1 MRSITV
7 KNFILIVAIV
17 VLLGTFCLSGFIG
30 ISESRTQQANAAQTQ
45 QTSSSFDLDTD
56 AILNDLKAD
65 LVNKFN
71 KDLVKNVADYGLRG
85 TVNAVITLS
94 NGSMVSQYSDSGD
107 GREIAEYLADTQNRL
122 LADRLVA
129 RQNALASKLQQQ
141 GLVSAVKYNY
151 TTILDGIYVTT
162 TYENLQAICDFEGV
176 GRVMVSNT
184 YKPMVAV
191 ENPVNVY
198 DTGIFNSSDV
208 SYTGKGTVVAVLD
221 TGCDYTHSV
230 FNTHQVQDPLY
241 SRSDI
246 ENLLPSTL
254 AYSYDNS
261 LEAREVYYG
270 NITKD
275 KIVFGYDYA
284 DRDPD
289 VMPFS
294 SEHGTH
300 VAGIIGG
307 YDSKITGVAI
317 DTQLAIM
324 KVFSDYRDGADDGD
338 ILAALEDSVNLGVD
352 AINLSLGT
360 SCGFSREVDDEY
372 KNEIY
377 DNIERTGI
385 SLVVAASNDYSSAY
399 GSEFGNTNKVENPD
413 SATVGAPSTYGAAL
427 SVASINGNKDK
438 YMLCNGEKEIFFL
451 ESFNQNAKEYDF
463 FGMLGITEGI
473 KETYEYVTVPGYGEF
488 YTGLDVRGKIA
499 LVKRGDISFE
509 EKVNYAA
516 DAGAAALIVYNNVYG
531 DIVMTVGN
539 DVRIPVISIGKDDGE
554 YLASR
559 ESGTIKLDANNQ
571 AGPFMSD
578 FSSWGPNPDLKLKP
592 EITAH
597 GGNIL
602 SAIPGGDYDKLSG
615 TSMAAPNM
623 CGIVILI
630 RQYVKEN
637 FPELTT
643 PQVRDMVNQLC
654 MSTATVALDKK
665 GNPYSPRKQG
675 AGIADIANA
684 TSTKAYL
691 YVDGQNKTKL
701 ELGDDPSRSGVYT
714 MTFKLKNISDSSVS
728 YTLGDY
734 SMTESLSADKKYVA
748 EQAYMLSNGTKFTVK
763 GGTLVGNKVTVA
775 ANKTAEITAV
785 ITLSDKDKAYINSS
799 FPNGMYVEGFIT
811 LANTDKNGVDL
822 NVPYLAFYGDWSDA
836 PIFDKDYYL
845 VETQA
850 HNPAIDDDDKIKAD
864 YYATTPLGTYYYD
877 YIIPMGSYLYQMD
890 EMAYE
895 PIPATAEHAALSYYP
910 DTINGIYAVFT
921 GLLRGAKEMKLEI
934 VDTTTG
940 KIVWQKTEYNCYKA
954 HYSGTQYPYVS
965 DFDLPMANYDT
976 GEVFGDNNAHYK
988 VTMTASLD
996 WEGGER
1002 NINDTYSF
1010 SFYVDYQAP
1019 IITDSDFYTKYNRTT
1034 KKTEYYVDLTV
1045 YDNHY
1050 AMSLRPIVVYEQNGK
1065 RTLSDLT
1072 EYAIPVYQETRGQA
1086 TVVTVEITNFLDI
1099 VRNSSAPEGLI
1110 FYVDDY
1116 ALNSSVCYV
1125 PFPEMEANDLV
1136 YVSYDEMKSQGV
1148 NVDEYNNVVIGVGQT
1163 LDLTQFITGKDGR
1176 EVNGEFLSMLTWES
1190 NGSAVKVVN
1199 GVVDGI
1205 TAGGE
1210 NDISF
1215 TSGGLSH
1222 KEKDPDSGEYVTVPE
1237 YVKISVKV
1245 SDEVVN
1251 SDNSQNNV
1259 SLDEIIFTGYDTLFA
1274 FTSDIDYSD
1283 IGETGSVHYFEKG
1296 REAISFY
1303 PSEKIKLKYLVKP
1316 LNMSPDRYRVVWASG
1331 NRRVAEVDQ
1340 EGNVTAVA
1348 EGNTNISLTIYVD
1361 GVKSPIPARCD
1372 IEVKSEFIVENREL
1386 VAYKGVGGKVVI
1398 PDDKGILYIGSFAFC
1413 HYYLDNSIEVEDKY
1427 DFDKKKTP
1435 LGNNTVTSVVIPE
1448 GVEEIRKYAFY
1459 NSDKKIDGVVTN
1471 INDSVLTTVKL
1482 PTTLKKIEEYAFY
1495 NNQNLQDID
1504 FTNVDMVS
1512 DYAFYNCRSLNC
1524 ENFGGINLRNIPVIG
1539 KNAFENCT
1547 SLTSIDLSNLRR
1559 SGVSAF
1565 KGCTNLKK
1573 VVLGDYTR
1581 VAESMFENC
1590 TALSDLSQVNSDIIP
1605 DRAFLN
1611 CTALK
1616 SVSFK
1621 SDLTY
1626 LGSRAFGNCR
1636 SLNSVAFDGKC
1647 EYIGDFAFA
1656 GTSSLALFTL
1666 PNGDVRLG
1674 NYVFA
1679 SNVDNTANNDIRYGA
1694 SALNKLTFLSDTNIT
1709 EMGVGVFFGI
1719 NNLSFVISATGH
1731 HYDAFNGILYEDASR
1746 KKILNVN
1753 PSANLGDFVLPDSV
1767 EEIADGAF
1775 SGNTYLTSLTV
1786 NSTSALKKIG
1796 YGAFSYCDNLTKVN
1810 MPDSLA
1816 LEMGTRAFYSCPK
1829 LTFVNFEGVAKIGDY
1844 AFWGTALKNTSA
1856 APLNVTYDG
1865 VQIGEYAFADV
1876 TSLEGIHIGA
1886 NAQILPYAFAN
1897 SGLKI
1902 VVFEGDGVEIGESA
1916 FEFCRYLVSIDL
1928 NKAKGILGDYAFHGC
1943 YLLTEVSIANITE
1956 IGEGCFQACE
1966 KLTKVNATDS
1976 LKTVRFGAFSP
1987 AITIVNGQMDMQ
1999 SPVPLATMDLSGV
2012 ELIEGYAFLQ
2022 TSLTEADL
2030 SNLSD
2035 SFTVDEK
2042 GEPAIIP
2049 GLGEAAFGYCENLK
2063 KVVFGEKMQCIA
2075 DLAFYGCTSLQLS
2088 ENDLQKVER
2097 IYSLAFY
2104 QVKLPQNLNLAN
2116 ALYIDQQAF
2125 LGEEDKTSTLV
2136 SVDAPMLEFLGM
2148 QSFANCNTLTT
2159 FSAPNLL
2166 AIDFGALSNTAVTEL
2181 EISKDFEELGYG
2193 AMMGASK
2200 FVGFYVTDNSEK
2212 TFTYNGENFRLDDGV
2227 FYSKLPNGRYQLDCY
2242 PQAKA
2247 DAQYAVLE
2255 NTVRIEYQAA
2265 YGNKN
2270 LTKLILPAT
2279 LRSIGNCAFL
2289 DCTNL
2294 TQVEFRS
2301 YYAPTLEGTLYSD
2314 EEITRD
2320 TVENNYDIDN
2330 FNLLYKYDYYY
2341 LVANE
2346 ISIYY
2351 RNMLQYSNFIG
2362 QVASKAASNLTY
2374 IIPEN
2379 NQGYDS
2385 VLYRAYFKKSPNNSG
2400 KTMGA
2405 GAIAFID
2412 AVNAL
2417 PDRTIDRFDKALV
2430 DAATTAYNA
2439 LSADD
2444 MPYIDQSLVDKFL
2457 AARKVMNAD
2466 CVRYT
2471 ISNLYD
2477 MDATE
2482 YSYNALRNAFAEYNK
2497 LTAEEQSMV
2506 SNASLLDVKLAGLKK
2521 ALKVDDIDFEN
2532 PFSVYAPKDDGD
2544 GNPAKDN
2551 LALIVSLS
2559 CVGGVLVLGGVA
2571 ALVAVLVLKKKKLAN
2586 KAAEDSNEN

>member
-7 KNFILIVAIV
+7 KNFILAVAIV
-17 VLLGTFCLSGFIG
+17 VLLGTFCLSGFMG
-30 ISESRTQQANAAQTQ
+30 ISDSRLQQANAFQSQ
-45 QTSSSFDLDTD
+45 QTSSSFNLDTD

-65 LVNKFN
+65 VVNHIN
-71 KDLVKNVADYGLRG
+71 KDLIKNVSDYGLHG

-94 NGSMVSQYSDSGD
+94 DGSMVSQYNNSRD
-107 GREIAEYLADTQNRL
+107 GRDIANYLADAQNRQ
-122 LADRLVA
+122 LANRLVA

-141 GLVSAVKYNY
+141 GLISAVKYNY
-151 TTILDGIYVTT
+151 TTLLDGIYVTT
-162 TYENLQAICDFEGV
+162 TYENLQAICNFEGV

-230 FNTHQVQDPLY
+230 FNTHQVENPLY

-246 ENLLPSTL
+246 ENFLPSTL

-284 DRDPD
+284 DHDPD
-289 VMPFS
+289 VMPFA

-377 DNIERTGI
+377 DNIERSGI
-385 SLVVAASNDYSSAY
+385 SLVVAASNDYSSGY
-399 GSEFGNTNKVENPD
+399 GSEYGNTNKVENPD
-413 SATVGAPSTYGAAL
+413 SATVGAPSTYDAAL

-463 FGMLGITEGI
+463 FNMLGITQGV

-488 YTGLDVRGKIA
+488 YAGLDVRGKIA

-559 ESGTIKLDANNQ
+559 ESGTIVLDANNQ

-623 CGIVILI
+623 CGIIILI

-637 FPELTT
+637 FPDLTT
-643 PQVRDMVNQLC
+643 AQVRDMVNQLC

-675 AGIADIANA
+675 AGIADIAKA

-701 ELGDDPSRSGVYT
+701 ELGDDPARNGVYT
-714 MTFKLKNISDSSVS
+714 MTFQLKNISNSSVS

-748 EQAYMLSNGTKFTVK
+748 EQAYMLSNSTKFTVS

-785 ITLSDKDKAYINSS
+785 VTLSDKDKAYINSS

-811 LANTDKNGVDL
+811 LTNTDKNGVDL

-864 YYATTPLGTYYYD
+864 YYATTPLGSYYYD
-877 YIIPMGSYLYQMD
+877 YIIPMGSYLYEMD
-890 EMAYE
+890 ETAYS
-895 PIPATAEHAALSYYP
+895 PIPATAEHASLSYYP

-965 DFDLPMANYDT
+965 DFDLPMANYNT

-996 WEGGER
+996 WDGGER

-1010 SFYVDYQAP
+1010 SFYIDYQAP
-1019 IITDSDFYTKYNRTT
+1019 TITDSNFYTKYNRTT

-1050 AMSLRPIVVYEQNGK
+1050 AMSLRPIVVYEKGGK
-1065 RTLSDLT
+1065 RTLSNLT

-1086 TVVTVEITNFLDI
+1086 SVVTVEITDFLDI

-1136 YVSYDEMKSQGV
+1136 YLSSDEMKAQGV
-1148 NVDEYNNVVIGVGQT
+1148 TVDENNNVVIGVGQT
-1163 LDLTQFITGKDGR
+1163 LDLTQFVTSKDGR

-1190 NGSAVKVVN
+1190 NGSAVKVTN
-1199 GVVDGI
+1199 GVIEGI

-1210 NDISF
+1210 NDVTF

-1222 KEKDPDSGEYVTVPE
+1222 KEKDPESGEYITVPE

-1245 SDEVVN
+1245 SNNVVN

-1274 FTSDIDYSD
+1274 FTSDIDFSD

-1303 PSEKIKLKYLVKP
+1303 PSEKIKLNYLVKP
-1316 LNMSPDRYRVVWASG
+1316 VNISPDRYRVVWSSG

-1348 EGNTNISLTIYVD
+1348 EGNTYISLTIYVD
-1361 GVKSPIPARCD
+1361 GVKSPIPARCE

-1386 VAYKGVGGKVVI
+1386 VAYKGVGGRVVI

-1413 HYYLDNSIEVEDKY
+1413 HYYLDNSIEVENKY

-1459 NSDKKIDGVVTN
+1459 NSDKKIDGVVSS
-1471 INDSVLTTVKL
+1471 INDSVLTSVKL

-1495 NNQNLQDID
+1495 NNQNLQDINLRD
-1504 FTNVDMVS
+1504 VDIIS
-1512 DYAFYNCRSLNC
+1512 DYAFYNCRALNC
-1524 ENFGGINLRNIPVIG
+1524 NNLGGINLQNVNVIG

-1559 SGVSAF
+1559 SGVAAF
-1565 KGCTNLKK
+1565 RNCTKLTK
-1573 VVLGDYTR
+1573 VVLGAYTR

-1590 TALSDLSQVNSDIIP
+1590 TSLAELSKINSDVIP
-1605 DRAFLN
+1605 DKAFLN
-1611 CTALK
+1611 CASLK
-1616 SVSFK
+1616 TVLFK

-1626 LGSRAFGNCR
+1626 LGNRAFGNCQA
-1636 SLNSVAFDGKC
+1636 LTSVVFDGKC

-1656 GTSSLALFTL
+1656 GTSSLVRFTL
-1666 PNGDVRLG
+1666 PDCDVRLG

-1679 SNVDNTANNDIRYGA
+1679 SNIDNTANNDIRYGK
-1694 SALNKLTFLSDTNIT
+1694 SALNRLTFLANTNIT

-1719 NNLSFVISATGH
+1719 NDLSYVISATGH
-1731 HYDAFNGILYEDASR
+1731 YYDATNGILYEDATR
-1746 KKILNVN
+1746 TKILNVT

-1767 EEIADGAF
+1767 VEIADGAF
-1775 SGNTYLTSLTV
+1775 SGNGFLTSFTV
-1786 NSTSALKKIG
+1786 SPTGSLKKIG
-1796 YGAFSYCDNLTKVN
+1796 YGAFSYCTKLSQVTL
-1810 MPDSLA
+1810 PDTLA
-1816 LEMGTRAFYSCPK
+1816 LDIGTRAFYACSK
-1829 LTFVNFEGVAKIGDY
+1829 LTFVNFEGVAKIGSY
-1844 AFWGTALKNTSA
+1844 AFWGTSLKNTVD

-1865 VQIGEYAFADV
+1865 VEIGEYAFADLA
-1876 TSLEGIHIGA
+1876 SLEGIHIGA
-1886 NAQILPYAFAN
+1886 NANILPYAFAG

-1902 VVFEGDGVEIGESA
+1902 VDLTGDGVTIGESA
-1916 FEFCRYLVSIDL
+1916 FERCRNLVSIDL
-1928 NKAKGILGDYAFHGC
+1928 DKAVGKLGDYAFYRC
-1943 YLLTEVSIANITE
+1943 FALTEVSIANVTE
-1956 IGEGCFQACE
+1956 IGEGCFQACDHLTTVNNSQ
-1966 KLTKVNATDS
+1966 KLKI
-1976 LKTVRFGAFSP
+1976 VRFGAFSP
-1987 AITIVNGQMDMQ
+1987 YITIYGDGQMDMQ
-1999 SPVPLATMDLSGV
+1999 SLVPLATIDLSGV
-2012 ELIEGYAFLQ
+2012 ELIEGYAFLSTAL
-2022 TSLTEADL
+2022 TSVNLT
-2030 SNLSD
+2030 NLRD
-2035 SFTVDEK
+2035 TFTEDEN
-2042 GEPAIIP
+2042 GEPAVIP
-2049 GLGEAAFGYCENLK
+2049 SIGEAAFGYCENLQT
-2063 KVVFGEKMQCIA
+2063 VVFGANMQYIA
-2075 DLAFYGCTSLQLS
+2075 DLAFFGCSSLQLS
-2088 ENDLQKVER
+2088 ENDLQNVVS

-2116 ALYIDQQAF
+2116 VTFIDQQAF
-2125 LGEEDKTSTLV
+2125 LGEENATGTLMSV
-2136 SVDAPMLEFLGM
+2136 SAPNLEILGM
-2148 QSFANCNTLTT
+2148 QSFANCNTLAT
-2159 FSAPNLL
+2159 FSAPRL
-2166 AIDFGALSNTAVTEL
+2166 AAIGFGAFSNTAVTEL
-2181 EISKDFEELGYG
+2181 EISKDFEKMGYG

-2212 TFTYNGENFRLDDGV
+2212 KFTYNGDNFILDGGA
-2227 FYSKLPNGRYQLDCY
+2227 FYSKLPNGYYQLDCY
-2242 PQAKA
+2242 PQAKT
-2247 DAQYAVLE
+2247 DTQYAVLE
-2255 NTVRIEYQAA
+2255 NTARIEYQAA

-2270 LTKLILPAT
+2270 LTKVILPVT

-2289 DCTNL
+2289 DCTKL
-2294 TQVEFRS
+2294 TQVVFRS

-2320 TVENNYDIDN
+2320 TVESNYDRDN

-2351 RNMLQYSNFIG
+2351 RNMLQYSNFVG
-2362 QVASKAASNLTY
+2362 QVASKAASDMTY
-2374 IIPEN
+2374 VIPEN
-2379 NQGYDS
+2379 SQGYDS
-2385 VLYRAYFKKSPNNSG
+2385 VLYRAYFKKSSENSG

-2417 PDRTIDRFDKALV
+2417 PDRMIDRFDKALV
-2430 DAATTAYNA
+2430 DEATTAYNA

-2444 MPYIDQSLVDKFL
+2444 MTYIDQTLINKFL
-2457 AARKVMNAD
+2457 AARKAMNAD
-2466 CVRYT
+2466 TVRYT
-2471 ISNLYD
+2471 ISNLYG

-2482 YSYNALRNAFAEYNK
+2482 YSYNALRDAFAQYSE
-2497 LTAEEQSMV
+2497 LSAEEQAMV
-2506 SNASLLDVKLAGLKK
+2506 SNASTLDTKLADLKK
-2521 ALKVDDIDFEN
+2521 ALKVDEIDFNN
-2532 PFSVYAPKDDGD
+2532 PFSVYAPKDTD
-2544 GNPAKDN
+2544 NPDQIN
-2551 LALIVSLS
+2551 LALVISLS
-2559 CVGGVLVLGGVA
+2559 CVGGVLVLGGIA
-2571 ALVAVLVLKKKKLAN
+2571 ALVTVLVLKKKKLA
-2586 KAAEDSNEN
+2586 KAAEDSNEK

>member
-7 KNFILIVAIV
+7 KNFILAVAIV
-17 VLLGTFCLSGFIG
+17 VLLGTFCLSGFMG
-30 ISESRTQQANAAQTQ
+30 ISDSRLQQANAAQSQ
-45 QTSSSFDLDTD
+45 QTSSSFGLDTD
-56 AILNDLKAD
+56 AILSDLKKD
-65 LVNKFN
+65 LVNQFN
-71 KDLVKNVADYGLRG
+71 KDLVKNVADYGLQG

-94 NGSMVSQYSDSGD
+94 NGSMVSQYNDSND
-107 GREIAEYLADTQNRL
+107 GRSVADYMASAENRQ

-162 TYENLQAICDFEGV
+162 TYENLQAICNYDGV

-230 FNTHQVQDPLY
+230 FNSHQVQNPLY
-241 SRSDI
+241 TRDDI
-246 ENLLPSTL
+246 ENFLPSTL
-254 AYSYDNS
+254 AYSYDNT

-284 DRDPD
+284 DHDPD
-289 VMPFS
+289 IMPFA

-307 YDSKITGVAI
+307 SDDRITGVAI

-385 SLVVAASNDYSSAY
+385 SLVVAASNDYSSGY

-413 SATVGAPSTYGAAL
+413 SATVGAPSTYDAAL

-451 ESFNQNAKEYDF
+451 EAFNQNAKEYNF
-463 FGMLGITEGI
+463 FEKLGVTAGV

-488 YTGLDVRGKIA
+488 YAGLDVQGKIA

-516 DAGAAALIVYNNVYG
+516 DAGAAAIIIYNNVYG

-539 DVRIPVISIGKDDGE
+539 DVRIPVVSIGKDDGD

-559 ESGTIKLDANNQ
+559 ESGTIELDADNQ

-623 CGIVILI
+623 CGIIILI

-637 FPELTT
+637 FPDLTT
-643 PQVRDMVNQLC
+643 AEVRDMVNQLC

-675 AGIADIANA
+675 AGIADIAKA

-691 YVDGQNKTKL
+691 YVEGNNKTKL
-701 ELGDDPSRSGVYT
+701 ELGDDPTRSGVYT
-714 MTFKLKNISDSSVS
+714 MTFKLKNLSNSSVS

-748 EQAYMLSNGTKFTVK
+748 EQAYMLSNRTEFTVS
-763 GGTLVGNKVTVA
+763 GGTLSGNKVSVA
-775 ANKTAEITAV
+775 ANQTATITAV
-785 ITLSDKDKAYINSS
+785 VTLSGEDKAYINSS

-811 LANTDKNGVDL
+811 LENDDANGVDL

-877 YIIPMGSYLYQMD
+877 YIIPMGSYLYEMD
-890 EMAYE
+890 ESAYT
-895 PIPATAEHAALSYYP
+895 PIPATAEHASLSYYP

-940 KIVWQKTEYNCYKA
+940 EVVWEKTEYNCYKA
-954 HYSGTQYPYVS
+954 HYSGAQYPYVS

-976 GEVFGDNNAHYK
+976 GEVFGDNNAHFK

-996 WEGGER
+996 WDGGER
-1002 NINDTYSF
+1002 NISDTYSF
-1010 SFYVDYQAP
+1010 SFYIDYQAP
-1019 IITDSDFYTKYNRTT
+1019 TITDSHFYTKYNRTT

-1050 AMSLRPIVVYEQNGK
+1050 AMSLRPIVVYEKGGK
-1065 RTLSDLT
+1065 STLSNLT

-1086 TVVTVEITNFLDI
+1086 SVVTVEITNFLDI
-1099 VRNSSAPEGLI
+1099 VRNSSAPQGLI

-1125 PFPEMEANDLV
+1125 PFPETEAKDLT
-1136 YVSYDEMKSQGV
+1136 YVSADELKAQGV
-1148 NVDEYNNVVIGVGQT
+1148 NVDEYNNIVVGVGET
-1163 LDLTQFITGKDGR
+1163 LDLTKFITGKDGR
-1176 EVNGEFLSMLTWES
+1176 EVNQEFLSMLTWS
-1190 NGSAVKVVN
+1190 ANGNSVKVTN
-1199 GVVDGI
+1199 GVIEGV

-1210 NDISF
+1210 CDVSF
-1215 TSGGLSH
+1215 TSNGLSH
-1222 KEKDPDSGEYVTVPE
+1222 KEKDPESGDYVTVPE

-1245 SDEVVN
+1245 SDDVVD
-1251 SDNSQNNV
+1251 SDGSQNNV
-1259 SLDEIIFTGYDTLFA
+1259 LLDEILFTGYDTLFA
-1274 FTSDIDYSD
+1274 FTSDIDFSD

-1303 PSEKIKLKYLVKP
+1303 PSEKIKLHYLVKP
-1316 LNMSPDRYRVVWASG
+1316 TNMSPDRYRVVWSSG
-1331 NRRVAEVDQ
+1331 NRRVVDVDQ

-1348 EGNTNISLTIYVD
+1348 EGNSYVSLTIYVD
-1361 GVKSPIPARCD
+1361 GIKSPITARCEV
-1372 IEVKSEFIVENREL
+1372 EVKSEFIVENREL
-1386 VAYKGVGGKVVI
+1386 VAYKGAGGDVVI

-1413 HYYLDNSIEVEDKY
+1413 HYYLDNSIEVENKY

-1435 LGNNTVTSVVIPE
+1435 LGNNTVTSVTIPE
-1448 GVEEIRKYAFY
+1448 GVEEIRKFAFY
-1459 NSDKKIDGVVTN
+1459 NSDKKIEGIVTS
-1471 INDSVLTTVKL
+1471 INDSVLVSVKL

-1495 NNQNLQDID
+1495 NNQNLKNINLDD
-1504 FTNVDMVS
+1504 VDMIS
-1512 DYAFYNCRSLNC
+1512 DYAFYNCRALDCGNI
-1524 ENFGGINLRNIPVIG
+1524 GGIKLKNVPVIG

-1559 SGVSAF
+1559 SGAAAF
-1565 KGCTNLKK
+1565 KGCTALAK
-1573 VVLGDYTR
+1573 VVLGQYTR

-1590 TALSDLSQVNSDIIP
+1590 TALAELSKINSDVIP
-1605 DRAFLN
+1605 DKAFLN
-1611 CTALK
+1611 CFALK
-1616 SVSFK
+1616 SVLFK

-1626 LGSRAFGNCR
+1626 LGSRAFGNCQAL
-1636 SLNSVAFDGKC
+1636 SSVVFDGKC
-1647 EYIGDFAFA
+1647 EYIGDLAFA
-1656 GTSSLALFTL
+1656 GTSSLTRFTM
-1666 PNGDVRLG
+1666 PDCDVRLG

-1679 SNVDNTANNDIRYGA
+1679 SNIDNTANKDIRYGT
-1694 SALNKLTFLSDTNIT
+1694 SALNRITFLANTNVT

-1719 NNLSFVISATGH
+1719 KDLSYVISATGH
-1731 HYDAFNGILYEDASR
+1731 YYDAINGILYEDSDR
-1746 KKILNVN
+1746 TKILSVS
-1753 PSANLGDFVLPDSV
+1753 PSADLGDFVLPDTV
-1767 EEIADGAF
+1767 TEIADGAF
-1775 SGNTYLTSLTV
+1775 SGNTKLTTLTV
-1786 NSTSALKKIG
+1786 NEGSALGKIG
-1796 YGAFSYCDNLTKVN
+1796 YGAFSYCTNLTKVN
-1810 MPDSLA
+1810 LPASLT
-1816 LEMGTRAFYSCPK
+1816 LELGTRAFYACSK
-1829 LTFVNFEGVAKIGDY
+1829 LTFVNFEGVVKVGDY
-1844 AFWGTALKNTSA
+1844 AFGGTSLKNTLDA
-1856 APLNVTYDG
+1856 QLNLTHDG
-1865 VQIGEYAFADV
+1865 VEIGEYAFAELA
-1876 TSLEGIHIGA
+1876 SLEGIHIGA
-1886 NAQILPYAFAN
+1886 NANIKPYAFAY

-1902 VVFEGDGVEIGESA
+1902 VDFVGDGVTIGESA
-1916 FEFCRYLVSIDL
+1916 FERCRNLGTIDL
-1928 NKAKGILGDYAFHGC
+1928 DKATGKLGDYAFYRC
-1943 YLLTEVSIANITE
+1943 FALTQVSIANVTE
-1956 IGEGCFQACE
+1956 IGEGCFQACDQLTTVKNTG
-1966 KLTKVNATDS
+1966 KLEI
-1976 LKTVRFGAFSP
+1976 VRFGAFSP
-1987 AITIVNGQMDMQ
+1987 YITIYGDGQMDMQ
-1999 SPVPLATMDLSGV
+1999 SLVPLTDIDLSNV
-2012 ELIEGYAFLQ
+2012 RLIEGYAFLNTAL
-2022 TSLTEADL
+2022 TSVDL

-2035 SFTVDEK
+2035 VLTEDEN
-2042 GEPAIIP
+2042 GDPAVIP
-2049 GLGEAAFGYCENLK
+2049 GLGEAAFGYCENLQS
-2063 KVVFGEKMQCIA
+2063 VVFGENMQFIA
-2075 DLAFYGCTSLQLS
+2075 DLAFFGCTSLQLA
-2088 ENDLQKVER
+2088 ENDLQYVTN

-2104 QVKLPQNLNLAN
+2104 QVKLPQNLNLAETVV
-2116 ALYIDQQAF
+2116 IGQQAF
-2125 LGEEDKTSTLV
+2125 LGEEKGTGTLTSV
-2136 SVDAPMLEFLGM
+2136 SAPKLEVVGS
-2148 QSFANCNTLTT
+2148 QAFANCNALANFT
-2159 FSAPNLL
+2159 APRL
-2166 AIDFGALSNTAVTEL
+2166 AAIGFGAFSNTAVSEL
-2181 EISKDFEELGYG
+2181 EISKDFELMNYG
-2193 AMMGASK
+2193 AMLGASK
-2200 FVGFYVTDNSEK
+2200 FVGFYVTDGSGKNFDYVGS
-2212 TFTYNGENFRLDDGV
+2212 TFRLDDGA
-2227 FYSKLPNGRYQLDCY
+2227 FYSKLPNGYYQLDCY

-2247 DAQYAVLE
+2247 DTEYTVLE

-2270 LTKLILPAT
+2270 LTKVTLPVT

-2294 TQVEFRS
+2294 KQVVFRS

-2314 EEITRD
+2314 AEITRD
-2320 TVENNYDIDN
+2320 NVESNYDIDN

-2341 LVANE
+2341 LVANQ

-2351 RNMLQYSNFIG
+2351 RNMLQYSNFID
-2362 QVASKAASNLTY
+2362 QVATKAASDLTY
-2374 IIPEN
+2374 VIPEN

-2385 VLYRAYFKKSPNNSG
+2385 VLYRAYFKKADSNSG

-2412 AVNAL
+2412 AVNAI
-2417 PDRTIDRFDKALV
+2417 PDRVIDRFDKALV
-2430 DAATTAYNA
+2430 DEATTAYNA

-2444 MPYIDQSLVDKFL
+2444 KTYIDQALIDKFL
-2457 AARKVMNAD
+2457 AARKAVNAD
-2466 CVRYT
+2466 SVRYT
-2471 ISNLYD
+2471 ISNLYT

-2482 YSYNALRNAFAEYNK
+2482 YSYNALRDALADYNE
-2497 LTAEEQSMV
+2497 LSAEEKAMV
-2506 SNASLLDVKLAGLKK
+2506 ANASTLDAKLVDLKK
-2521 ALKVDDIDFEN
+2521 ALGVDEIDFSKPFSEYAPQGNPEN
-2532 PFSVYAPKDDGD
+2532 PTSI
-2544 GNPAKDN
+2544 N
-2551 LALIVSLS
+2551 LALVISLS
-2559 CVGGVLVLGGVA
+2559 CVGGVLVLGGIA
-2571 ALVAVLVLKKKKLAN
+2571 ALVTVLVLKKKKLA
-2586 KAAEDSNEN
+2586 KSAAEDSNEN